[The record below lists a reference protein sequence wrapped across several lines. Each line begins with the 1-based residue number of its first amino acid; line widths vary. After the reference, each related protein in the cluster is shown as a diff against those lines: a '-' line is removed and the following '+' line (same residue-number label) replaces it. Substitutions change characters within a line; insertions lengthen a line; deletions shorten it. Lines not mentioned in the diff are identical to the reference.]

1 MIIGNGPVIT
11 NDPANPFVDC
21 GAVRVDG
28 TVVTAVGPLEAV
40 RAAHPHEDFHDV
52 AGRVIMPGLINAH
65 PCLQPLRPR
74 HGRATRRDF
83 VEILENLWWR
93 LDRLLTL
100 EDVEINTTTT
110 FIECIRNGVT
120 TVFDHHPARTRWSAR
135 PAPGRGRSSPRHPGE
150 PVLRD
155 LDRDGEAVFRQAL
168 PRTSSS

>member
-65 PCLQPLRPR
+65 THAYSHYARGMGVSNP
-74 HGRATRRDF
+74 TRDF
-83 VEILENLWWR
+83 VEILENLW
-93 LDRLLTL
+93 
-100 EDVEINTTTT
+100 
-110 FIECIRNGVT
+110 
-120 TVFDHHPARTRWSAR
+120 
-135 PAPGRGRSSPRHPGE
+135 
-150 PVLRD
+150 
-155 LDRDGEAVFRQAL
+155 
-168 PRTSSS
+168 